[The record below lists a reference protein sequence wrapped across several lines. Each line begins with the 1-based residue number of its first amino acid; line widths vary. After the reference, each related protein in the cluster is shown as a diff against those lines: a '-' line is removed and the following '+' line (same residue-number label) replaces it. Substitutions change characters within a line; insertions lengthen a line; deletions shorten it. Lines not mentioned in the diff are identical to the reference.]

1 MLGFRPF
8 LTRSLWIWK
17 DSKSTAAQPVQ
28 NQQHL
33 TRNVNV
39 AASDFDIANAKV
51 KEIKVGCWLHTGKLR
66 WGRIDREEIA
76 ITQMT
81 IQTCPA
87 ANCDVTRFEID
98 LNFSDHVH
106 AGRYGPAPENQQSR
120 NNIQGLSQ
128 GQEVYLGAIRH
139 LAMCKTTMAQVG
151 NLLHDVMHRLVV
163 ERPKHNG
170 SGQS

>member
-81 IQTCPA
+81 IQTSPA

-120 NNIQGLSQ
+120 NNIQGLS
-128 GQEVYLGAIRH
+128 
-139 LAMCKTTMAQVG
+139 
-151 NLLHDVMHRLVV
+151 
-163 ERPKHNG
+163 
-170 SGQS
+170 